1 MKVMHNTD
9 DVTLLKL
16 QISEQQ
22 QRIDYLEN
30 QIRLFRH
37 QRFGPSSE
45 TFSPDQL
52 SLLDNKTDDNK
63 TLVALQNDP
72 NNKTLVKSHQR
83 RKHSKII
90 INDDIAVERVI
101 IDLDEHEKTCS
112 CCNTLMTHI
121 GEDTTRQVEY
131 IPASLVAKDFVR
143 LKYACKACEST
154 IKRATLPKRLIPKSI
169 ASPSLMA
176 YLIVNKFVDHLPL
189 HRIERMFQR
198 LGLGLPRNVQCD
210 WLLKVAEKLLPLYQ
224 LLKQQALSGPRVW
237 TDDTVIPMQ
246 NDQKDRKRTIQ
257 ARLWVYI
264 GGSLNDPPTVF
275 YDFTRSRSQEGPL
288 TILAGYQGYLHAD
301 AYPGY
306 DRLYTQEN
314 IKEVACWFHA
324 RRKFHEVAVLT
335 KKPHRAHIALDYIR
349 KLCVIERT
357 IKEQK
362 LSFDEIR
369 QYRQVHA
376 KPILKEYKEWLNN
389 QINAVSTGAFKSALK
404 YTLNQW
410 DALNTYL
417 EQGYLKM
424 DNNDSERR
432 MKPIALGRKN
442 YMFVGS
448 ERGGYAAAVY
458 YSIVETCK
466 SFNINPLE
474 YLADILTQ
482 LPNCKSEEDYAA
494 LLPGNW
500 IKK

>member
-1 MKVMHNTD
+1 MKAMHNSD
-9 DVTLLKL
+9 NLTLLKL

-52 SLLDNKTDDNK
+52 SLLENNADDDK
-63 TLVALQNDP
+63 ILDALKDDP
-72 NNKTLVKSHQR
+72 KNKTLVKSHSR
-83 RKHSKII
+83 NRHSKIK

-101 IDLDEHEKTCS
+101 IDLKEHEKTCS
-112 CCNTLMTHI
+112 CCNSQMTHI

-131 IPASLVAKDFVR
+131 IPASLVAKDYVR
-143 LKYACKACEST
+143 YKYACKACEGT
-154 IKRATLPKRLIPKSI
+154 IKRATLPNRLIPKSI
-169 ASPSLMA
+169 ASASLLA
-176 YLIVNKFVDHLPL
+176 YLIVSKFVDHLPL

-210 WLLKVAEKLLPLYQ
+210 WLLKVSEKLYPLYQ
-224 LLKQQALSGPRVW
+224 LLKQQSLSGPRVW

-246 NDQKDRKRTIQ
+246 NDQKHRKRTIQ

-288 TILAGYQGYLHAD
+288 TILKGYRGYLHAD

-306 DRLYTQEN
+306 DRLYKQGN

-324 RRKFHEVAVLT
+324 RRKFYEVAILT
-335 KKPHRAHIALDYIR
+335 KKPHRAHIALDYIK
-349 KLCVIERT
+349 KLCAIEREN
-357 IKEQK
+357 KGQG
-362 LSFDEIR
+362 LNFDEIKQAR
-369 QYRQVHA
+369 QKHA
-376 KPILKEYKEWLNN
+376 KPILAEYKQWLDI
-389 QINAVSTGAFKSALK
+389 QINAVSAGAFKSALK

-410 DALNTYL
+410 AALNTYL

-442 YMFVGS
+442 YLFVGS
-448 ERGGYAAAVY
+448 ERGGQAAAVY

-466 SFNINPLE
+466 NFNINPLE
-474 YLADILTQ
+474 YLTDILSQ
-482 LPNCKSEEDYAA
+482 LPNCKTDEDYAA
-494 LLPGNW
+494 LLPSNW